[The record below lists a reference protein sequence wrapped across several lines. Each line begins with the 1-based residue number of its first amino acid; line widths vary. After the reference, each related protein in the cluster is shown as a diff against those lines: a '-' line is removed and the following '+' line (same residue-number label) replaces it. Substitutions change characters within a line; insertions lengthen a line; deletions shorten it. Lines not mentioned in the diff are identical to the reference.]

1 MLGPGNGHTEYSLR
15 MLLGDEHLGATNSSF
30 QRTAQVEKPRTAPLL
45 LCPVA
50 AVGVQELP
58 LGGRA
63 FLCSAA
69 SCASVTYIP
78 STPVQI
84 SDSPAIVIAILI
96 PWCESWPFQRIYFT
110 VKGTFQARRV
120 LIANCGVPRAGSS
133 QIPSGLA

>member
-1 MLGPGNGHTEYSLR
+1 MSIMEQTPVQRVILAPLDSRPLMLGPGNGHTEYSLR

-63 FLCSAA
+63 F
-69 SCASVTYIP
+69 SVFP
-78 STPVQI
+78 HAGFP
-84 SDSPAIVIAILI
+84 PCRFRF
-96 PWCESWPFQRIYFT
+96 P
-110 VKGTFQARRV
+110 
-120 LIANCGVPRAGSS
+120 GVPVLRSIMCLGHIYSKHPSS
-133 QIPSGLA
+133 N